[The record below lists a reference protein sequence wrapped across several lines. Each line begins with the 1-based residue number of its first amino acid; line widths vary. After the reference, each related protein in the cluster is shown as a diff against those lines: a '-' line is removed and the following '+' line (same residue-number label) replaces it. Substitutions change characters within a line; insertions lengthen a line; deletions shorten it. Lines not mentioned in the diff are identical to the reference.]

1 LKPFSLAGDNKA
13 IAAYAKK
20 TWSKSLFCVT
30 RDSWLPMRRKSLYSG
45 PILVL
50 GANQLIETIAFGI
63 PYSYFPR
70 YALSLGASVA
80 SIGMFTSSFMLMS
93 AILSPY
99 LGSYSD
105 RFGRKRLTVIGLVGD
120 VILGAATGLVPS
132 WEWLLLVRAM
142 NGAATA
148 AAMVPSEALVV
159 DLAPPDRIGE
169 ASGFIL
175 ACGMVGRNLGPLF
188 GGTIQWFSI
197 SYGLSEQ
204 ASYRVPYFVDA
215 GFAAV
220 SALLITLGIKESR
233 SEYLEKIG
241 GPEDRKRVKIPRAY
255 KILLV
260 CAFATGIGEGFMR
273 PILALFFGDVFG
285 AEPIEI
291 GFLMTLSGFIA
302 LLASWLS
309 GRASDRFGRK
319 AVIALGGIP
328 ARLLGSAI
336 PLGPNFDVASR
347 FYVARDFMWRIY
359 MVGLRALRAD
369 LAPIEIRGRLFG
381 LYRSFFD
388 VGDIIGPV
396 MATYLYD
403 KYRFQT
409 FQVGGFNIPGYGVP
423 FYMNSAIGLTVI
435 AMLLAFVETEKRANR
450 IN

>member
-1 LKPFSLAGDNKA
+1 
-13 IAAYAKK
+13 
-20 TWSKSLFCVT
+20 
-30 RDSWLPMRRKSLYSG
+30 MRRKSLYSG

-63 PYSYFPR
+63 PYSYFPL

-105 RFGRKRLTVIGLVGD
+105 RFGRKRLTVIGLIGD

-132 WEWLLLVRAM
+132 WEWLLVVRAM

-188 GGTIQWFSI
+188 GGTIQWFSL

-204 ASYRVPYFVDA
+204 ASFRVPYFVDA

-220 SALLITLGIKESR
+220 SALLISLGIKERR
-233 SEYLEKIG
+233 SECLERTGKT
-241 GPEDRKRVKIPRAY
+241 EDRKSVKIPRPF

-260 CAFATGIGEGFMR
+260 CAFATGISEGFMR
-273 PILALFFGDVFG
+273 PILALFFSDIFG

-291 GFLMTLSGFIA
+291 GLLMTLSGFIA

-309 GRASDRFGRK
+309 GRASDRFGRR

-336 PLGPNFDVASR
+336 PLGADFDIASR

-403 KYRFQT
+403 RYRFQT
-409 FQVGGFNIPGYGVP
+409 FQISGFNIPGYGVP
-423 FYMNSAIGLTVI
+423 FYMNSAIGLVVI
-435 AMLLAFVETEKRANR
+435 AMLLAFVETKKHTNK
-450 IN
+450 INLEIFQGDVTSA